1 MNAENI
7 LRMRSVGVIIIFCF
21 ALDCHA
27 QKKIWGERLAE
38 TVMKTHADSIVV
50 GKYISQSTLNEKTEK
65 GQPAN
70 WNYEVGV
77 VLKGF
82 DELWKATHNDL
93 YFNYMKKIMDSFILD
108 DGSIRTYDLLEYNL
122 DQVTPG
128 RIVLSLYQKTKQE
141 KYKKAAYQLR
151 EQLVWQPRTKEGGFW
166 HKHRYP
172 YQMWLDGLY
181 MAEPFYAEF
190 AQIFNEPKDFDD
202 IANQFIW
209 IEKHTR
215 DAKTGLLYHGWD
227 ESKKQKWANPVTGQ
241 SPEFWSRAMG
251 WYAMALVDV
260 LDYFPKDHP
269 KQKEMLAIFQRLSL
283 ALRNY
288 QDQSS
293 GVWYQI
299 IDKANAKGNYLEAS
313 ASCMFTYALAKGIRK
328 GYLDK
333 GYTPVVRK
341 AFDGLVK
348 TFIQTDSDGTSHLM
362 NSCSGAG
369 LGGTPYRDGT
379 YAYYIK
385 EALRND
391 DLKGI
396 GPFIEA
402 SIEVELD

>member
-1 MNAENI
+1 MKNRPRINFYFCLAILLCTTILSNAQ
-7 LRMRSVGVIIIFCF
+7 
-21 ALDCHA
+21 
-27 QKKIWGERLAE
+27 QKTWGERMAE
-38 TVMKTHADSIVV
+38 TMMKTHPDSVVV
-50 GKYISQSTLNEKTEK
+50 GKYVTHGLSKEGSR
-65 GQPAN
+65 QPAN

-77 VLKGF
+77 LLKGL
-82 DELWKATHNDL
+82 DDLGKATHNDV
-93 YFNYMKKIMDSFILD
+93 YVTYMKKIMDKFIQS
-108 DGSIRTYDLLEYNL
+108 DGSIKTYDLLEYNL
-122 DQVTPG
+122 DQITPG
-128 RIVLSLYQKTKQE
+128 RIALILYQKTKDE

-151 EQLVWQPRTKEGGFW
+151 EQLAWQPRTKEGGFW

-209 IEKHTR
+209 TENHTR

-269 KQKEMLAIFQRLSL
+269 KQKELIVIFQRLCL
-283 ALRNY
+283 AIKNY

-299 IDKANAKGNYLEAS
+299 TDKASFKGNYLEAS
-313 ASCMFTYALAKGIRK
+313 GSCMFTYALAKGVRK

-333 GYTPVVRK
+333 GYVAVSKK

-348 TFIQTDSDGTSHLM
+348 TFIKTEDDGSVHLM
-362 NSCSGAG
+362 NTCSGAG
-369 LGGTPYRDGT
+369 LGGTPYRDGS
-379 YAYYIK
+379 YEYYIK

-391 DLKGI
+391 DLKGV

-402 SIEVELD
+402 SVEVELLK